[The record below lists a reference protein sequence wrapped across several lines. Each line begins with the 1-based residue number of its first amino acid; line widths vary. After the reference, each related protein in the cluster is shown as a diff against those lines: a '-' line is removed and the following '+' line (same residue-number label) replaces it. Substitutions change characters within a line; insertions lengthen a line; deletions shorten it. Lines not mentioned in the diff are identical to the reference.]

1 MTVTNSFHSKPLNMS
16 NIILKKALKVKK
28 GMFII
33 SEDIMIEVKESIKE
47 KGTPTELLKDSKV
60 DTFQMLVE
68 EDELAK
74 TAR

>member
-1 MTVTNSFHSKPLNMS
+1 M
-16 NIILKKALKVKK
+16 KALKVKK

-33 SEDIMIEVKESIKE
+33 SEDIMLEVDESIKE
-47 KGTPTELLKDSKV
+47 NGTTTELLKDSKV

>member
-33 SEDIMIEVKESIKE
+33 SEDIMIEVEESIKE
-47 KGTPTELLKDSKV
+47 KGISAELLKSSKV
-60 DTFQMLVE
+60 DTF
-68 EDELAK
+68 
-74 TAR
+74 

>member
-1 MTVTNSFHSKPLNMS
+1 M
-16 NIILKKALKVKK
+16 KALKVKK

-33 SEDIMIEVKESIKE
+33 SEDIMIEVEESIKE